1 MIFEKISET
10 ANALAARCKTR
21 NPYEIAEQLG
31 IKVRFADD
39 FARLKGMYT
48 VILRNRFIILN
59 SALDEQTRKIVLAH
73 EIGHDRLH
81 FAIAKSSGFREITL
95 YDMNTRPEYE
105 ANIFAAEL
113 LLETEKVLELVYD
126 GRDILETARI
136 LHSDVNLVALK
147 VASLSKQGYQLHLQ
161 DYRSDFLK

>member
-1 MIFEKISET
+1 MIFEKISDT
-10 ANALAARCKTR
+10 ANALAARYKTR
-21 NPYEIAEQLG
+21 DPYEIAERLH
-31 IKVRFADD
+31 IKVRFADG

-59 SALDEQTRKIVLAH
+59 NSLDEQTRKIVLAH

-81 FAIAKSSGFREITL
+81 AALAKSSGFREVTL

-126 GRDILETARI
+126 GRDILETAKI
-136 LHSDVNLVALK
+136 LGTDVNLVALK
-147 VASLSKQGYQLHLQ
+147 VASLSKQGYQLRLQ
-161 DYRSDFLK
+161 DFRSDFLK

>member
-10 ANALAARCKTR
+10 ANALAVKYRTR
-21 NPYEIAEQLG
+21 DPYEIAERLN
-31 IKVRFADD
+31 IRVRIADD
-39 FARLKGMYT
+39 FTHLKGMYT
-48 VILRNRFIILN
+48 VIARNRFIILN
-59 SALDEQTRKIVLAH
+59 GTLDEQTKKIVLAH

-81 FAIAKSSGFREITL
+81 AALAKSVGFREVTL

-113 LLETEKVLELVYD
+113 LLETERVLELVYD
-126 GRDILETARI
+126 GRDILEAAKI
-136 LHSDVNLVALK
+136 LGSDVNLVALK
-147 VASLSKQGYQLHLQ
+147 IASLSKQGYQLRIQ